1 MNARR
6 LMEMGSVFR
15 VSSCDFVD
23 RFPRAENRSTK
34 SHEGTRRGTLQES
47 LEKRSAESGS
57 RMAWLTRTFVAALL
71 LTLAFNTVPGQQAQ
85 RTALPFSSG
94 EELVYQG
101 EFNKGLLHGIDVAE
115 FRFKAVIEGA
125 PGRGPSETDP
135 FVMRLVGDV
144 ASKGLFPRI
153 AGFRF
158 HEHVESTV
166 DPGPFTVLRTSKLEE
181 QGKRMRLSEAVFDH
195 ATRKVIWTERDPNQ
209 SQPPR
214 TNTLDFSEPIQDILT
229 VIYFLRTQKLEIG
242 KSFDVPLSDAGRVYR
257 FAVAVVERKQLN
269 TVLGK
274 VNAVRIDPSLFGEQG
289 FARRGSLSIWI
300 TDDDRR
306 LPVKAQLKVD
316 LGTFD
321 IKLKRVSYTDGK
333 AQPK

>member
-1 MNARR
+1 
-6 LMEMGSVFR
+6 
-15 VSSCDFVD
+15 
-23 RFPRAENRSTK
+23 
-34 SHEGTRRGTLQES
+34 
-47 LEKRSAESGS
+47 
-57 RMAWLTRTFVAALL
+57 MAWLTRTFVAALL
-71 LTLAFNTVPGQQAQ
+71 LALAFNTVPGQQAQ

-181 QGKRMRLSEAVFDH
+181 QGKRVRLSDAVFDH
-195 ATRKVIWTERDPNQ
+195 ATRKVTWTERDPNQ

-269 TVLGK
+269 TVLGR

-289 FARRGSLSIWI
+289 LARRGSLSIWI

-321 IKLKRVSYTDGK
+321 IKLKRVSYPEAKG
-333 AQPK
+333 AR